1 MENGA
6 AIVPEHQT
14 PNTDPSITPNIA
26 QPTFRKS
33 YSKEDTLNAVLEFL
47 SNASNE
53 TLIACFV
60 GLGAI
65 TYIILGR
72 VGLVLIGIAGGV
84 VLHAQWEGRDE
95 DAVDDLLSLER
106 RKRKRE
112 TSLEAIQR
120 ILEWKDDKKTTD
132 KGDEQAS
139 DLDVLL
145 ATRKPLDF
153 ASFQPATSAALA
165 GFVDAVIRDYVK

>member
-6 AIVPEHQT
+6 AIAPDHQL
-14 PNTDPSITPNIA
+14 PDTDLSITPNDPE
-26 QPTFRKS
+26 PTPRKS
-33 YSKEDTLNAVLEFL
+33 YSKEDLLNHVLEFL
-47 SNASNE
+47 SNANNE
-53 TLIACFV
+53 TLFACFV
-60 GLGAI
+60 GLGAM

-95 DAVDDLLSLER
+95 DAVDDLLRAE
-106 RKRKRE
+106 KKNRKRE

-120 ILEWKDDKKTTD
+120 ILEWKDGKKATD
-132 KGDEQAS
+132 EGDGPS
-139 DLDVLL
+139 SVVDVLL
-145 ATRKPLDF
+145 SAKKPLDF
-153 ASFQPATSAALA
+153 ASFQLATSAALT